1 MGSSQSSMFVART
14 LASCLSC
21 SSRFPLAVM
30 LFMVAT
36 PSHPFQIFPVCK
48 SALDGM
54 GSPAGRGGVP
64 SPPLTSYRLQG
75 AFVCGCAAQNWVLR
89 AKACSL
95 FSRCTSNAQPVSCPN
110 LPLLP
115 AGKRTRTRAS
125 GQRGVSH
132 PQQTIADARHR
143 KVHRN
148 GSGQGVRRRSRTVLP
163 WLSAGPDAFCAGL
176 RWHTGGWS

>member
-1 MGSSQSSMFVART
+1 MGSPGA
-14 LASCLSC
+14 A
-21 SSRFPLAVM
+21 PGDP
-30 LFMVAT
+30 T
-36 PSHPFQIFPVCK
+36 PSSAEIPPHDLLQGGWSGQLPVLAKNFPVCK

-54 GSPAGRGGVP
+54 GSPAGRGGGS
-64 SPPLTSYRLQG
+64 SPPLTSCRLQE

-95 FSRCTSNAQPVSCPN
+95 SARCTSNAQPVSCPN
-110 LPLLP
+110 LQPQP

-132 PQQTIADARHR
+132 PLQSLADARHR
-143 KVHRN
+143 MVHRN
-148 GSGQGVRRRSRTVLP
+148 GSGQGVRRIFRTARP
-163 WLSAGPDAFCAGL
+163 WLSAGPGAFCAGL